1 MKVLID
7 IAGFVNRGDQLM
19 FSAIAQAVH
28 AHLPDAELVVPHKLL
43 DRPELRRL
51 SDLPFRALADS
62 RKLGRRVT
70 NGLKWTLSRLGLCA
84 APVGPSQI
92 DLVLHAPGFRY
103 SDAFPLRRKDSLK
116 KEVAYF
122 RAFSKRGRKVVF
134 LPQAFGPFET
144 DGARQRMGTLYP
156 FADTLYARDTTSLA
170 YLKALFPNAANIS
183 LAPDFTCACRGVMP
197 AAASA
202 TGERYGVIVPNV
214 RMVSHTALGETAY
227 LGFLREVAALFREGG
242 LRVVLL
248 NHEGESDRELIER
261 LKGLI
266 GGPVACFNDVTGLE
280 CKGVIGGAA
289 IVVTSRFHGAV
300 SGLSQGVPTLMTG
313 WSHKYRELAA
323 DFGRPDNCLD
333 PANPDT
339 ALATVANALRHP
351 SSYAAEAE
359 RVASVTART
368 AAMWEEVFA
377 VTSGE
382 AAP

>member
-70 NGLKWTLSRLGLCA
+70 NGLKWTLSHLGLCA
-84 APVGPSQI
+84 APVRPSQI

-122 RAFSKRGRKVVF
+122 RAFSKLGRKVVF

-144 DGARQRMGTLYP
+144 DGARRRMEALYP

-170 YLKALFPNAANIS
+170 YLKELFPNAANVS

-197 AAASA
+197 
-202 TGERYGVIVPNV
+202 G
-214 RMVSHTALGETAY
+214 
-227 LGFLREVAALFREGG
+227 AALDTGG
-242 LRVVLL
+242 GMASSCRT
-248 NHEGESDRELIER
+248 
-261 LKGLI
+261 
-266 GGPVACFNDVTGLE
+266 C
-280 CKGVIGGAA
+280 
-289 IVVTSRFHGAV
+289 
-300 SGLSQGVPTLMTG
+300 G
-313 WSHKYRELAA
+313 WSRTRRSARRPISDFSARWRRYSARA
-323 DFGRPDNCLD
+323 DFGSFSSTTRARAT
-333 PANPDT
+333 AN
-339 ALATVANALRHP
+339 
-351 SSYAAEAE
+351 SSN
-359 RVASVTART
+359 
-368 AAMWEEVFA
+368 
-377 VTSGE
+377 G
-382 AAP
+382 